1 MSYLVDGC
9 TTQVKRM
16 LLKLDHI
23 PGDGGED
30 TKQMKPLSGV
40 NPANTAAVLSSHEFT
55 LRTSFTQRFGHD
67 VLIVRLALS
76 RE

>member
-40 NPANTAAVLSSHEFT
+40 NPANTAAVLS
-55 LRTSFTQRFGHD
+55 RTSFTQRFGHD